1 MARLVVK
8 SDGFRNQV
16 IELHLGLNRL
26 GRSPE
31 NHFQIDHASVS
42 ASHCE
47 VVLGANAVTVRD
59 CDSTNGTFVDGEQVK
74 EAQLHAG
81 ETLSL
86 GDVELL
92 VHSTDVRIAIPKFE
106 RPPRAAPPVVLS
118 DGALL
123 CPRHPRARVTHQC
136 THCREVMCDA
146 CVHRLRRR
154 GGKMLKLCP
163 LCSHKCEP
171 LAGEGKKK
179 RSVLGFLQKTVK
191 LPFLHA
197 KRKQD

>member
-59 CDSTNGTFVDGEQVK
+59 CDSTNGTFVDGEPVT

-92 VHSTDVRIAIPKFE
+92 VQSTDVRIAIPKIE
-106 RPPRAAPPVVLS
+106 LPPRAAPPVVLS

-123 CPRHPRARVTHQC
+123 CPRHSRARVTHHC

-146 CVHRLRRR
+146 CVHKLRRR
-154 GGKMLKLCP
+154 GGKLLKLCP